1 MVVSLASSERNV
13 KLRNGRR
20 CSAGRSPRRLFR
32 YSEQL
37 AAIILTVSTFSVGA
51 VVDDA
56 DEEDGLA
63 DALEDALEAA
73 LSSVPLIST
82 LCPTCGVSLASSALK
97 R

>member
-1 MVVSLASSERNV
+1 VVVSLASSERNV

-63 DALEDALEAA
+63 DALEAA